1 MLKINLKINEIN
13 YKSVGNKILE
23 ISEKSENNSFLNR
36 ILTKLG
42 ALAVK
47 KLPSSILETLLIKII
62 NAENQPICSALTKL
76 AKENGFDISVSNLI
90 VTKNFRDIICPHFV
104 LK

>member
-1 MLKINLKINEIN
+1 MPKITLKINEIN

-23 ISEKSENNSFLNR
+23 LSDKSENNSLLKR
-36 ILTKLG
+36 ILTKIA

-62 NAENQPICSALTKL
+62 NAESQPICSALNKL
-76 AKENGFDISVSNLI
+76 AKENGIDVSVSNLTI
-90 VTKNFRDIICPHFV
+90 TK
-104 LK
+104 